1 MIKLPLIRVA
11 HPSQQQCENEY
22 NRIAGDGGKAV
33 SPQKVD
39 DSMELAH
46 EEPRRPEYT
55 PHLFNFEHPYDP
67 ELTPRKKWKAT
78 VTNLDAIIEQERE
91 KYRQLE
97 IKNIEDKQ
105 YYESEIVKLNSNFN
119 EALSKANSLQSQL
132 DSEHDLKEEFNK

>member
-1 MIKLPLIRVA
+1 MNVNMIKLPLIRVA

-22 NRIAGDGGKAV
+22 NKIALNLGADGKAV
-33 SPQKVD
+33 SPQKHD
-39 DSMELAH
+39 DSVELAH
-46 EEPRRPEYT
+46 DEPRRPEYT

-91 KYRQLE
+91 KCRQLE

-105 YYESEIVKLNSNFN
+105 YYESEIVKLNSNVN
-119 EALSKANSLQSQL
+119 EAL
-132 DSEHDLKEEFNK
+132 